1 MDKINIQT
9 IFFSLNSVCVCSVLS
24 FSIDPLWLDELA
36 KRSLREEHMSRR
48 ITAIRAT
55 NSKEAAQALTSELRH
70 QFAVHSAGRYVAR
83 ALAEGL
89 VDLGLRA
96 DGGED
101 TASSSSSSR
110 GQRQQGLSGRLR
122 GDKLRV
128 ECSAFDLHLVVPNA
142 QDDPSDASGSSG
154 LRRGRAL
161 LEVLDPSPPPLDT
174 LWATWALAC
183 FEITTR
189 QVAVTVRRFSDP
201 IFAAKAVK
209 FQGDALVAQTTPPPL
224 YSRAFE
230 VGVGANVPLQ
240 RVVQSFEL
248 PRVYLDL
255 RGHVNKPT
263 AAYSPAFEFGLEEIA
278 AGCGALYPSSM
289 TIDPKEKAHALRWW
303 DSLRRLFTSRLDIT
317 ASQLE
322 LSLLPSLRSFP
333 VSAVSAASL
342 DASLSTATLSSM
354 QRMHSRIKQDKS
366 GRSFSAAVASHMS
379 GHDSERLLIECEH
392 IQLTY
397 KRLAIEVDVQGLTMD
412 LRPRPRAQAQ
422 EVKEQAPQ
430 QGMHQQQDQQQQ
442 EAQQPLVRLPAV
454 QVKMSYSWHCSGS
467 AENYHFYPI
476 LTSDGLAD
484 LRQNVNTS
492 LSLPNE
498 SNDDDD
504 IFAGFRSEGLSLRL
518 SAVVQQSH
526 GPAQPHFGG
535 SCRPLFAQPSSSFSE
550 NDGGVVSLPSSPPVA
565 HPTVVVHAT
574 GLGQLAN
581 WAAAFKRIPPVPY
594 PNKCRPDFKSGIWAL
609 KLHIRAIHVEKLA
622 VNGLLDFKLLD
633 EPKSLDSERGKQ
645 EQQPSRGLQVTVEG
659 ASASMSVSEEDEHPN
674 PFQSGRLAADPD
686 DPSRLWV
693 VHDVAASVG
702 ALRGQLLGNANVD
715 GLFLFSAQ
723 SFSFQQGAKR
733 QGGVSLKHS
742 LSGSLDD
749 SKMESKAK
757 EKKAS
762 SVASS
767 SKEEIEGQDDKAS
780 SSTSSSSS
788 SPPSIYGAGDSYLY
802 VIEVNDVR
810 GCLTVAARDAL
821 YELGEFVLYTAL
833 DAFPDLD
840 KPRNDLLEELS
851 KPATANESEVAIDE
865 ISSPDTGTR
874 AATAAAAA
882 VGGGGGSSLNAML
895 LGDKDCPLNKGSS
908 TSTSDGSG
916 PTAVP
921 RAKAEA
927 SRMGGLFLVRVV
939 NAQLQVVEEGKVQ
952 ASALLAVGAVV
963 IQGWIGQV
971 VEPPALP
978 SSSQVALHASVAAAA
993 SATLPTTSDEVSTP
1007 VSAAWSENEVLQRM
1021 VRREL
1026 PRFVEAVSVQVSGC
1040 GAFVAPTDLDATVR
1054 RGSFHWLRL
1063 AEPAPRADLPLN
1075 AFDQGIFQCVLAPFT
1090 GAEVAVVTEHGAVPI
1105 SSLRLKLPLMRAEV
1119 SYENLQRLVGLASAQ
1134 AVPLPIG
1141 VGLKRVRPLA
1151 ANDGEVHSAL
1161 SSNSALLSP
1170 LSSVTTVREAW
1181 WMKRSAQWEVMRL
1194 KRLERQLEFADC
1206 TLLDPSDLG
1215 ALKGDVPSLEP
1226 WITATQQALI
1236 AANRALTAA
1245 EVALGKLVSDRKR
1258 SLQVKPHMHVTW
1270 WIGGL
1275 SIRGVALKSSNAV
1288 VMDLGAVSGQFANVS
1303 AVFS

>member
-1 MDKINIQT
+1 MVT
-9 IFFSLNSVCVCSVLS
+9 
-24 FSIDPLWLDELA
+24 DPLWLDELA
-36 KRSLREEHMSRR
+36 KRRLREEHLTRR
-48 ITAIRAT
+48 VAATKAT
-55 NSKEAAQALTSELRH
+55 NSKETAQTLTAELRH
-70 QFAVHSAGRYVAR
+70 QFAAHSAGRYLAR
-83 ALAEGL
+83 AQAEGL

-96 DGGED
+96 DESWS
-101 TASSSSSSR
+101 TTRSS
-110 GQRQQGLSGRLR
+110 GQQQQKNLSGRLR

-128 ECSAFDLHLVVPNA
+128 ECAAFDLHLVVPNSE
-142 QDDPSDASGSSG
+142 DDPSDASGSGG

-183 FEITTR
+183 FDLTAEHM
-189 QVAVTVRRFSDP
+189 AVTVRRFSDP
-201 IFAAKAVK
+201 IFAAQAVK
-209 FQGDALVAQTTPPPL
+209 FQGEALVAQTTPPPL
-224 YSRAFE
+224 YSQAFE

-240 RVVQSFEL
+240 RLVQSFEL

-255 RGHVNKPT
+255 QGHVNKPT

-289 TIDPKEKAHALRWW
+289 TIDPKEKVHALRWW

-333 VSAVSAASL
+333 VSAVSAAAL
-342 DASLSTATLSSM
+342 DSSLSTATLSSM
-354 QRMHSRIKQDKS
+354 RRVHSTSHQGEGGS
-366 GRSFSAAVASHMS
+366 STFPEAVASHLKGS
-379 GHDSERLLIECEH
+379 DSERLLIECEH

-412 LRPRPRAQAQ
+412 LRPRPRMPQSQAQAQ
-422 EVKEQAPQ
+422 EDVQ
-430 QGMHQQQDQQQQ
+430 QVCQSQEQQQPAQVQ
-442 EAQQPLVRLPAV
+442 AQQPLVRLPAV
-454 QVKMSYSWHCSGS
+454 KVRMSYTWHCSGS

-476 LTSDGLAD
+476 LTSNGVVD
-484 LRQNVNTS
+484 LRQSATVST
-492 LSLPNE
+492 PND
-498 SNDDDD
+498 DDDD
-504 IFAGFRSEGLSLRL
+504 IFAGFRSQGLSLRL

-526 GPAQPHFGG
+526 GPARPHFGG
-535 SCRPLFAQPSSSFSE
+535 NCSPLFAR
-550 NDGGVVSLPSSPPVA
+550 SSPSLSEDTPLAPSAPVA
-565 HPTVVVHAT
+565 HPTVVVYAT

-609 KLHIRAIHVEKLA
+609 KLHIRAIYVEKLA

-633 EPKSLDSERGKQ
+633 EPVSFDHSRGK
-645 EQQPSRGLQVTVEG
+645 ELQQPSRGLQVTVEG
-659 ASASMSVSEEDEHPN
+659 ASASMRVSEENEHPN
-674 PFQSGRLAADPD
+674 PFQTGRLAADPD

-702 ALRGQLLGNANVD
+702 AVRCQLVGSAAVD

-733 QGGVSLKHS
+733 QGGLSLKHS
-742 LSGSLDD
+742 LSGSLDGTASHGAWPKD
-749 SKMESKAK
+749 EEQNEN
-757 EKKAS
+757 EKDQAS
-762 SVASS
+762 TVSL
-767 SKEEIEGQDDKAS
+767 
-780 SSTSSSSS
+780 
-788 SPPSIYGAGDSYLY
+788 PPLSSIYGAGDSYLY

-840 KPRNDLLEELS
+840 RPRNDLLEEATKL
-851 KPATANESEVAIDE
+851 TANESAEALDE
-865 ISSPDTGTR
+865 TSSPDTGAR
-874 AATAAAAA
+874 AVT
-882 VGGGGGSSLNAML
+882 GRRSSLNAMI
-895 LGDKDCPLNKGSS
+895 GSGENK
-908 TSTSDGSG
+908 DGSAKIGSGDSSSSSG
-916 PTAVP
+916 PAPVR

-939 NAQLQVVEEGKVQ
+939 NVQLQVVEEGKVQ

-971 VEPPALP
+971 DDSPAL
-978 SSSQVALHASVAAAA
+978 SSSSSVPLAPTSTTAA
-993 SATLPTTSDEVSTP
+993 STVTTSDEILSTP
-1007 VSAAWSENEVLQRM
+1007 LSATWSENEVLQRM

-1063 AEPAPRADLPLN
+1063 ADPAPRPDLPLN
-1075 AFDQGIFQCVLAPFT
+1075 VFNQGIFQCVLAPFM

-1105 SSLRLKLPLMRAEV
+1105 SSLRLKLPLMQAAL
-1119 SYENLQRLVGLASAQ
+1119 SYENLQRLVGVATAQ
-1134 AVPLPIG
+1134 AEPLPIG

-1151 ANDGEVHSAL
+1151 DDGNAL
-1161 SSNSALLSP
+1161 SSTDLH
-1170 LSSVTTVREAW
+1170 SSTVGVTTVREAW
-1181 WMKRSAQWEVMRL
+1181 RVKRNAQWEVMRL
-1194 KRLERQLEFADC
+1194 KRLESHLEFAGSG
-1206 TLLDPSDLG
+1206 LLELSDLG
-1215 ALKGDVPSLEP
+1215 ALRGDAPSLEP
-1226 WITATQQALI
+1226 WITATQHSLI
-1236 AANRALTAA
+1236 AATKALTVA
-1245 EVALGKLVSDRKR
+1245 EGALGKLVSARKR

-1270 WIGGL
+1270 WVGGL
-1275 SIRGVALKSSNAV
+1275 SLHCLALKSSNV
-1288 VMDLGAVSGQFANVS
+1288 VVLDLGAVSGQFANVS
-1303 AVFS
+1303 AFF